1 MSASA
6 EIRELASVVRKHRDK
21 LERIQADLVAALEN
35 EIATIGRTGRTA
47 LIPAGLLENYYT
59 CLETVMLRVSQH
71 FENNLSA
78 DRWHSELLKKMTLR
92 IEGVRVE
99 LFDEATYNRLL
110 DLLKFRHFRRYYFE
124 TEYDWDRIDYLIS
137 LLNKA
142 HPDVV
147 AGMEHFLDFLEQLS

>member
-92 IEGVRVE
+92 IEGV
-99 LFDEATYNRLL
+99 
-110 DLLKFRHFRRYYFE
+110 
-124 TEYDWDRIDYLIS
+124 
-137 LLNKA
+137 
-142 HPDVV
+142 
-147 AGMEHFLDFLEQLS
+147 